1 DERPARALRKAAKER
16 RAGPASRPFESPP
29 SLHRAHNAP
38 ALAGWPSGTVRA
50 VSLFGSQ
57 RRLPNNDRGVAL
69 SRSDERG
76 TRRFFVSATRPSM
89 LAVHAATSC
98 PMARTGPL
106 PARNT
111 MNQSFW
117 KSGHTP
123 TLFAAFLYFDLSFM
137 VWYVLG
143 PLGVQIAA
151 DLGLTTQQRAFMV
164 ATPILSGAVL
174 RLVLG
179 MLADRTSPKAAGLF
193 GQVVVIIALFIA
205 WLHGIHSYEQALL
218 LGLFLGMAGA
228 SFAVALPLASQWYPP
243 QHQGKAMGIAGAGNS
258 GTVLAALFAPVLA
271 SIFGW
276 SNVFGLALIPLVLT
290 LIIFASVAKNAP
302 NRPAPKSFA
311 DYMKALGDR
320 DSWWFMFFYS
330 VTFGGFLGLAST
342 LPGYFHDQY
351 AFDPVKAG
359 YYTAACVFAG
369 SLLRPL
375 GAALAARIG
384 RIRSLLVMYTAA
396 AIRIAAVGFNLPS
409 AYAALGLFVVAMLS
423 LGAGNGAVFQLVP
436 QRFRKEIGVMTGLI
450 GIAGGIGGFC
460 LTAGLG
466 AIKQATGDYQLG
478 LWLFAS
484 LGVLAWF
491 GLHGV
496 KLRWRTTWGS
506 AAVTA
511 ARV

>member
-1 DERPARALRKAAKER
+1 
-16 RAGPASRPFESPP
+16 
-29 SLHRAHNAP
+29 
-38 ALAGWPSGTVRA
+38 
-50 VSLFGSQ
+50 
-57 RRLPNNDRGVAL
+57 
-69 SRSDERG
+69 
-76 TRRFFVSATRPSM
+76 
-89 LAVHAATSC
+89 
-98 PMARTGPL
+98 
-106 PARNT
+106 
-111 MNQSFW
+111 
-117 KSGHTP
+117 
-123 TLFAAFLYFDLSFM
+123 
-137 VWYVLG
+137 VL
-143 PLGVQIAA
+143 VIA
-151 DLGLTTQQRAFMV
+151 
-164 ATPILSGAVL
+164 
-174 RLVLG
+174 
-179 MLADRTSPKAAGLF
+179 
-193 GQVVVIIALFIA
+193 ALFIA
-205 WLHGIHSYEQALL
+205 WLHGIHNYEQALL

-271 SIFGW
+271 STFGW

-375 GAALAARIG
+375 GGALADRIG
-384 RIRSLLVMYTAA
+384 GIRSLLVMYTVA
-396 AIRIAAVGFNLPS
+396 AICLFVVGFNLPS
-409 AYAALGLFVVAMLS
+409 STAALALFVVAMLS

-436 QRFRKEIGVMTGLI
+436 QRFNKEIGVMTGLV
-450 GIAGGIGGFC
+450 GMAGGIGGFL

-466 AIKQATGDYQLG
+466 AVKQATGDYQLG

-484 LGVLAWF
+484 LGALAWF
-491 GLHGV
+491 GLYGV
-496 KLRWRTTWGS
+496 KRRWRTTWGS
-506 AAVTA
+506 AAMTA

>member
-1 DERPARALRKAAKER
+1 M
-16 RAGPASRPFESPP
+16 
-29 SLHRAHNAP
+29 
-38 ALAGWPSGTVRA
+38 T
-50 VSLFGSQ
+50 
-57 RRLPNNDRGVAL
+57 
-69 SRSDERG
+69 
-76 TRRFFVSATRPSM
+76 T
-89 LAVHAATSC
+89 
-98 PMARTGPL
+98 
-106 PARNT
+106 
-111 MNQSFW
+111 SFW
-117 KSGHTP
+117 KAGHTP

-151 DLGLTTQQRAFMV
+151 DLQLTTQQRAMMV
-164 ATPILSGAVL
+164 ATPILAGAVL
-174 RLVLG
+174 RFLLG
-179 MLADRTSPKAAGLF
+179 LLADRTSPKSAGLF
-193 GQVVVIIALFIA
+193 GQVVVIAALFTA
-205 WLHGIHSYEQALL
+205 WQLGVHSYEQALL
-218 LGLFLGMAGA
+218 LGLFLGFAGA

-243 QHQGKAMGIAGAGNS
+243 QHQGKALGIAGAGNS
-258 GTVLAALFAPVLA
+258 GTVLAALFAPGLA
-271 SIFGW
+271 ALFGW
-276 SNVFGLALIPLVLT
+276 NNVFGLALIPLVLT
-290 LIIFASVAKNAP
+290 LAIFTLAARNAP
-302 NRPAPKSFA
+302 NRPAPKSLA

-351 AFDPVKAG
+351 GLEPVTAG

-369 SLLRPL
+369 SLMRPL
-375 GAALAARIG
+375 GGAFADRIGGIRTLLVVYTLAAIC
-384 RIRSLLVMYTAA
+384 
-396 AIRIAAVGFNLPS
+396 IAAVGFHIAS
-409 AYAALGLFVVAMLS
+409 ATAALALFVVAMLS

-436 QRFRKEIGVMTGLI
+436 QRFHKEMGVMTGLI
-450 GIAGGIGGFC
+450 GMAGGIGGFC

-466 AIKQATGDYQLG
+466 AIKQHTGDYQLG

-491 GLHGV
+491 GLYGV